1 MTSPGTTPGGVAT
14 VSEIQL
20 LTWADVDL
28 RQRGTRG
35 TAVIVGQVHARVPVT
50 ATVCALD
57 HPHVSKTN
65 GWIVPVYELGSCNP
79 KYR

>member
-20 LTWADVDL
+20 LDPDVDL
-28 RQRGTRG
+28 RQRGMRG
-35 TAVIVGQVHARVPVT
+35 TAVTVGQVHARVPVT

-57 HPHVSKTN
+57 HPRMSKTN

-79 KYR
+79 KIR